1 MGDPTATPSSRLK
14 SWITTVLVFL
24 LVQLIFLTMDFFTL
38 YPNLR
43 EQGDFA
49 KTILNALPDELFTT
63 WFAPYDFLFFNFVT
77 AVMAAAIVIAVLTD
91 VIVYIFSRK

>member
-14 SWITTVLVFL
+14 SWVTTVLVFL
-24 LVQLIFLTMDFFTL
+24 LVQLIFLTMDFFAL

-43 EQGDFA
+43 EQGNFA
-49 KTILNALPDELFTT
+49 RSIMDALPDELFTT

-77 AVMAAAIVIAVLTD
+77 AVMVVAIVLAALKD